1 MKKLSL
7 ISFVVICLF
16 VFTLTVQ
23 ATGLRTEFNNYEI
36 EKVDDLYLGKKVE
49 QVWTLSY
56 SSNENPVTVVK
67 RNTIEGTKYVV
78 HSKYFEVSYVSSMSG
93 FGAQEVRKSWS
104 GVPKRINKAVI
115 SNDELKRQQIITPK
129 KVDDDR
135 ALALIAS
142 YLPDLLNDGYTH
154 LLN

>member
-23 ATGLRTEFNNYEI
+23 ATGLRTEFNSYEI
-36 EKVDDLYLGKKVE
+36 EKLDDLYLGKKVE

-56 SSNENPVTVVK
+56 SSDESPVTVVK
-67 RNTIEGTKYVV
+67 RNTAEGTKYVV
-78 HSKYFEVSYVSSMSG
+78 HSKFFEVSYASTVSG
-93 FGAQEVRKSWS
+93 FGAQEVRKAWS
-104 GVPKRINKAVI
+104 GVPRKINKAVI
-115 SNDELKRQQIITPK
+115 NKEELKRQEIISPK
-129 KVDDDR
+129 KVNDER
-135 ALALIAS
+135 ALELIAS
-142 YLPDLLNDGYTH
+142 YLPELLNDAYTH